1 MTSSSGGSGHQTDL
15 EPTVRGRWLPTQA
28 DTVTAFG
35 VAFTR
40 ARRAAAVAAGLTL
53 LYVAL
58 LLSPAG
64 GTPHPL
70 QTVLV
75 VALGVVFLVM
85 ALALHRVLARFVWR
99 RSAVREQCVEVTE
112 RGARVFPGPAAATFE
127 WSAVTIATRRG
138 ELVVVVHRDELG
150 RTHVTA
156 VPDRAF
162 GSPADVVR
170 FTDVVRRQ
178 VPRARV

>member
-1 MTSSSGGSGHQTDL
+1 MTSASGGSGHQTDL
-15 EPTVRGRWLPTQA
+15 EPTVRGRWLPSRA
-28 DTVTAFG
+28 DAVTAFG

-40 ARRAAAVAAGLTL
+40 ARRAAAVAAGLAL

-58 LLSPAG
+58 LLSPLG
-64 GTPHPL
+64 ETPHPL

-75 VALGVVFLVM
+75 VALGVVFLAM
-85 ALALHRVLARFVWR
+85 ALAIHRILASVVWK
-99 RSAVREQCVEVTE
+99 RSAVREQCIEITE
-112 RGARVFPGPAAATFE
+112 RGARVFPGPAPTTFD
-127 WSAVTIATRRG
+127 WSVVTVATRRG
-138 ELVVVVHRDELG
+138 ELVVVVHRDEVG

-162 GSPADVVR
+162 GTPEEVAR